1 MSINVATNGSLCT
14 TSWWEKL
21 AKIMPPSHRV
31 TWGID
36 GSDETSE
43 IYREGSS
50 FKKVRDN
57 FRAFIAPG
65 GRAVRQ
71 FISFEHNEHQL
82 EIAKQMA
89 KNEGFRDFKTIIS
102 HRKDTK
108 DVKHKRAKADINP

>member
-1 MSINVATNGSLCT
+1 MLLQMVVCVLQVGGKNLQKLCP
-14 TSWWEKL
+14 W
-21 AKIMPPSHRV
+21 PRV

-57 FRAFIAPG
+57 FRAFIIPG
-65 GRAVRQ
+65 GQKAFGSLLVLNTMN
-71 FISFEHNEHQL
+71 IQL

>member
-1 MSINVATNGSLCT
+1 MSINVATNGSRVLQVGGKTCKNYP
-14 TSWWEKL
+14 SW
-21 AKIMPPSHRV
+21 PRV

-57 FRAFIAPG
+57 FRAFIVPG
-65 GRAVRQ
+65 GKLFGSLLVLNTMNTPN
-71 FISFEHNEHQL
+71 S

-102 HRKDTK
+102 LSERY
-108 DVKHKRAKADINP
+108 